1 MARTT
6 TNYGFNISEGTD
18 LVNPLTDIFPNFESL
33 DTDLKNVSNA
43 SIGEATELKTGTVH
57 ALTRTDTDKDVFKF
71 TATSNFTAGDT
82 FTVDTEQVSALTTSG
97 EQLTTGCYIIGSE
110 VLVAKKGTLLT
121 FYISNVITDAS
132 TLEGHNA
139 SYFATASDLA
149 DTDSDVLAL
158 SNKVGSAILTTT
170 AQDCSGAINELN
182 SALSVRYNSQ
192 TDMVQIKDAN
202 GIWHDWKVGGLLFNG
217 TLYENGTFF
226 VNMEEVVDGN
236 SSVSYNASSLSFIAE
251 SSRTCALISSKKID
265 LTNYNYLKAFKLS
278 SSPRTDMDIFVSIC
292 NAKTGDVL
300 TTGAVAHANSSGASN
315 VSASLNISSYTGEY
329 YVAIG
334 TYQGSGT
341 TQTVIANKLWL
352 E

>member
-6 TNYGFNISEGTD
+6 TNYGFNISEGSD

-33 DTDLKNVSNA
+33 DTDLKEVSDA

-132 TLEGHNA
+132 TLEGHSA
-139 SYFATASDLA
+139 SYFATASDLS
-149 DTDSDVLAL
+149 DTDADVLTL
-158 SNKVGSAILTTT
+158 SNKVGTAILTTQ

-182 SALSVRYNSQ
+182 AKIGSSGHVELYR
-192 TDMVQIKDAN
+192 
-202 GIWHDWKVGGLLFNG
+202 GG
-217 TLYENGTFF
+217 TQ
-226 VNMEEVVDGN
+226 
-236 SSVSYNASSLSFIAE
+236 SNASITAGYHFSDFRYLLAGVDIGSCMFTSILPADMFP
-251 SSRTCALISSKKID
+251 TC
-265 LTNYNYLKAFKLS
+265 
-278 SSPRTDMDIFVSIC
+278 
-292 NAKTGDVL
+292 G
-300 TTGAVAHANSSGASN
+300 
-315 VSASLNISSYTGEY
+315 
-329 YVAIG
+329 IG
-334 TYQGSGT
+334 TAYLGSDAT
-341 TQTVIANKLWL
+341 ARYVDDTHFNAYDSSTYPLVIVGIY
-352 E
+352 

>member
-6 TNYGFNISEGTD
+6 TNYGWNISEGSD

-33 DTDLKNVSNA
+33 DTDLKDVSNA

-57 ALTRTDTDKDVFKF
+57 ALTRTDSDKDVFKF

-132 TLEGHNA
+132 TLEGHDA

-158 SNKVGSAILTTT
+158 SNKVGSAILTTH

-182 SALSVRYNSQ
+182 ASLP
-192 TDMVQIKDAN
+192 D
-202 GIWHDWKVGGLLFNG
+202 
-217 TLYENGTFF
+217 
-226 VNMEEVVDGN
+226 
-236 SSVSYNASSLSFIAE
+236 VSHIGEYVELASFTASSNSITLSDSLDNYRAIA
-251 SSRTCALISSKKID
+251 
-265 LTNYNYLKAFKLS
+265 
-278 SSPRTDMDIFVSIC
+278 VSIQATAILSIPQIGV
-292 NAKTGDVL
+292 NLFKTMPLRAVYSAEYVTCVYIDATHIGATVYALAGD
-300 TTGAVAHANSSGASN
+300 
-315 VSASLNISSYTGEY
+315 
-329 YVAIG
+329 
-334 TYQGSGT
+334 
-341 TQTVIANKLWL
+341 QTVKIYGIK
-352 E
+352 